1 VRLKQDTLN
10 ALRLQLLTNEQYVSS
25 PVCKSH
31 VTSDHQV
38 NDAAPSLNVTV
49 TETCTVEFYDSQEIV
64 SRSETML
71 NERAQALFGPNYA
84 LTGDINAEITHVAND
99 SKQGT
104 LITVASSGLWTYHF
118 SNARADQLARLIAGK
133 DTKDAQAILS
143 SQQGVQSVH
152 IPISGNDGQTLPSNA
167 DSINIDYVN
176 TLVPI
181 EGG

>member
-1 VRLKQDTLN
+1 
-10 ALRLQLLTNEQYVSS
+10 
-25 PVCKSH
+25 
-31 VTSDHQV
+31 
-38 NDAAPSLNVTV
+38 
-49 TETCTVEFYDSQEIV
+49 
-64 SRSETML
+64 ML

-84 LTGDINAEITHVAND
+84 LTGDIKVAITHVATG

-104 LITVASSGLWTYHF
+104 LITVAASGLWTYQF
-118 SNARADQLARLIAGK
+118 SNARADQLARLITGK

-152 IPISGNDGQTLPSNA
+152 IAISGNDGHTLPSNA